1 MIWNAAGDRTKNV
14 SVIGSEWFIIV
25 FIHGITD
32 DIKDKLT
39 FGVDVPCCHTFHLFI
54 CKVNIALPPQKKTQK
69 YVCLVDPYQ
78 LVAILILKSIETRN
92 LSLCMQIS
100 GAEPKENQ
108 LGELRS
114 GWYPT
119 QQPHLA

>member
-1 MIWNAAGDRTKNV
+1 MASQMTLRISSPLA
-14 SVIGSEWFIIV
+14 
-25 FIHGITD
+25 
-32 DIKDKLT
+32 LM
-39 FGVDVPCCHTFHLFI
+39 FHVVTLSIYSFAQ
-54 CKVNIALPPQKKTQK
+54 VNIALPPQKKTQT

-119 QQPHLA
+119 QQPYLA